1 MPKMSEGIRN
11 VAHSAIDTVEEVAL
25 KLMKGGVEPNE
36 AVKAAAIMTKTSVDE
51 LINEKFENRSAS
63 NITQNIK
70 SEARNVH

>member
-25 KLMKGGVEPNE
+25 KLMKGGVAPNE